1 METPSTTKATT
12 SLFDLTNVSPLN
24 ITRASWLLE
33 PASRGG
39 GKMNTNGQSLD
50 GVFPFVVSPTASV
63 YAPKPSM
70 KMAAVVSAVDA
81 GVVVD
86 RVAVV
91 KATASAANVRV
102 VIPVVIPEQRDDDG
116 DGDDAVE
123 ESSDVL
129 FEARLRAAMEAEA
142 NGVDLSAMFGAKRGV
157 ANSPVGSKNAF
168 STTTAVVEEE
178 DAAEGVVI
186 GVGMESEV
194 RVSSPS
200 PPPPV
205 ETTIETTTADVEPEP
220 DAFERMLAKAL
231 DDACGA
237 STSTSTSTLMT
248 NEIVDTSVKGEDAV
262 TIKPF
267 EEAMPKR
274 EFKPKFDARSPEK
287 YETVPKPEHSTSALD
302 FEAKLEAAM
311 RAAELGGDLTAI
323 LSGPSSKV
331 MNSPAGADAQSRVNF
346 RELGMSKTELKHHEL
361 HVADSDVVVK

>member
-50 GVFPFVVSPTASV
+50 SVFQLVVSPTASV

-91 KATASAANVRV
+91 KAAASAANVRV
-102 VIPVVIPEQRDDDG
+102 VVPVIVPEQRDDGDDDDG
-116 DGDDAVE
+116 AGDDAVE
-123 ESSDVL
+123 ESSDIL

-157 ANSPVGSKNAF
+157 ANSPVGSKTAF
-168 STTTAVVEEE
+168 STTTAVVEGEE
-178 DAAEGVVI
+178 EAEDVVI
-186 GVGMESEV
+186 GVDMEPEV
-194 RVSSPS
+194 CASPPS
-200 PPPPV
+200 PPLPV
-205 ETTIETTTADVEPEP
+205 ETTTETTTADVEPES

-237 STSTSTSTLMT
+237 STSMT
-248 NEIVDTSVKGEDAV
+248 NEMVNTSVKVEDAV
-262 TIKPF
+262 AIKPF
-267 EEAMPKR
+267 EAAMPKR

-287 YETVPKPEHSTSALD
+287 YETVPKPEHSTSGLD

>member
-1 METPSTTKATT
+1 
-12 SLFDLTNVSPLN
+12 
-24 ITRASWLLE
+24 
-33 PASRGG
+33 
-39 GKMNTNGQSLD
+39 MNTNGQSLD
-50 GVFPFVVSPTASV
+50 GVFPLVVSPTASV

-91 KATASAANVRV
+91 KAAASAANVRV
-102 VIPVVIPEQRDDDG
+102 VVPVIVPEQRDDGDDDDG
-116 DGDDAVE
+116 AGDDAVE
-123 ESSDVL
+123 ESSDIL

-157 ANSPVGSKNAF
+157 ANSPVGSKTAF
-168 STTTAVVEEE
+168 STTTAVVEGGEE
-178 DAAEGVVI
+178 AEDVVI
-186 GVGMESEV
+186 GVDMEPEV
-194 RVSSPS
+194 CASPPS
-200 PPPPV
+200 PPLPV
-205 ETTIETTTADVEPEP
+205 ETTTETTTADVEPES

-237 STSTSTSTLMT
+237 STSMT
-248 NEIVDTSVKGEDAV
+248 NEMVNTSVKVEDAV
-262 TIKPF
+262 AIKPF
-267 EEAMPKR
+267 EAAMPKR

-287 YETVPKPEHSTSALD
+287 YETVPKPEHSTSGLD